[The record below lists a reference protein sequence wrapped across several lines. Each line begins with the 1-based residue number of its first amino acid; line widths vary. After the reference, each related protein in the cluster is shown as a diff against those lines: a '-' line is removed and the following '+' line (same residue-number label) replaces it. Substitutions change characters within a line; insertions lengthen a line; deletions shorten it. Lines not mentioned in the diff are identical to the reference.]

1 MIKIAVISHSCVV
14 GENQKIWSKA
24 GEKGIEVHLI
34 FPEKWLETYRG
45 KMKSEII
52 ENPNFYPHPEKAVL
66 PPFQTLHTHFYYHPL
81 KILKNISPQIVLIDE
96 EPFSIPC
103 FQFSIA
109 SLKMG
114 IPFVFYTKENIFKRF
129 PPPFSWI
136 ERFVLK
142 RASAAIALTEEVK
155 EVLRKKDFKK
165 EIFVIPHGIDE
176 NLFKPEKDERKEVVI
191 GYAGRIWKDKGI
203 FDFLS
208 ALKRLHEAI
217 SDVRGLIV
225 GKGPDENELIREIK
239 NLDYVEYIPGEH
251 HSKMPEVYKKM
262 DIIVLPSRTTK
273 RWKEQLGRVL
283 IEGAMCGVY
292 PVGSS
297 SGEIPNVVRN
307 LGGKVFEEGNMD
319 ELFWTLKWV
328 IEKREFESK
337 REEVRKNAVSHYSL
351 NTIAEKIVE
360 AIKVLYSG
368 S

>member
-1 MIKIAVISHSCVV
+1 MLKVAVISHSCVV

-34 FPEKWLETYRG
+34 FPERWLETYRG

-52 ENPNFYPHPEKAVL
+52 ENPDFYPHPEKAFL

-81 KILKNISPQIVLIDE
+81 KILKKISPRMVLIDE
-96 EPFSIPC
+96 EPFSIPS

-114 IPFVFYTKENIFKRF
+114 IPFVIYTKENIFKKF

-136 ERFVLK
+136 EKFVLK
-142 RASAAIALTEEVK
+142 KASGAIALTEEVR
-155 EVLRKKDFKK
+155 EVLRKKNFNK

-176 NLFKPEKDERKEVVI
+176 NLFTPQKDERKEVVI

-208 ALKRLHEAI
+208 ALKKLHHEI
-217 SDVRGLIV
+217 SNIKGLIV
-225 GKGPDENELIREIK
+225 GRGPDENILMEEIR
-239 NLDYVEYIPGEH
+239 NLEYIEYIPGVP
-251 HSKMPEVYKKM
+251 HSEMHKVYKKM

-273 RWKEQLGRVL
+273 SWKEQLGRVL

-292 PVGSS
+292 PIGSS

-307 LGGKVFEEGNMD
+307 LGGKVFEEKNVD
-319 ELFWTLKWV
+319 ELFSLLKSV
-328 IEKREFESK
+328 IEKGEYAGK
-337 REEVRKNAVSHYSL
+337 REEVRRNAVFHYSL
-351 NTIAEKIVE
+351 DRVAEKIKE
-360 AIKVLYSG
+360 AIHNFI
-368 S
+368 